1 MSNLTQDSTL
11 SNGNTAGALFP
22 RLVLLALLISALSIF
37 AGCATTEP
45 EPEPVP
51 VARTYDE
58 PEVYVPDMLT
68 IPIYYQATGLHKA
81 AKEKLD
87 RYISGLDSPDK
98 LHFTVAGYTCTEG
111 DRTYNKQLSKW
122 RAEAVK
128 KYMVKRGI
136 APDSITAIGFGVDN
150 PVASNKT
157 RLGRV
162 QNRRVTI
169 TASKAY

>member
-1 MSNLTQDSTL
+1 MSNTTL
-11 SNGNTAGALFP
+11 KRL
-22 RLVLLALLISALSIF
+22 LVLALALAAFIVF

-45 EPEPVP
+45 APEPEPVP
-51 VARTYDE
+51 ITYEQPD
-58 PEVYVPDMLT
+58 VYVPDMFT

-81 AKEKLD
+81 ARAKLD
-87 RYISGLDSPDK
+87 SYISSLENPDK

-122 RAEAVK
+122 RAEAVRK
-128 KYMVKRGI
+128 HMIKRGI
-136 APDSITAIGFGVDN
+136 DPDSITAVGFGVDN

-157 RLGRV
+157 QAGRV

-169 TASKAY
+169 TATKAY